1 MVWKPRLRKRMD
13 ERIVP
18 IAIGGRLYAAMKD
31 EATVIE
37 AEVRSFAVLDER
49 AHRNHIVARERV
61 ARELWRDM
69 DANSR
74 AALVSLVSEALT
86 QMAADPE
93 SWLETSLVAAG
104 NQTIGVSVTFR
115 LGNLDDEVIN
125 ARLRREAIIAGQ
137 IADLERMS
145 GGPEPAPV

>member
-1 MVWKPRLRKRMD
+1 MG

-18 IAIGGRLYAAMKD
+18 IVSGRIFAAMKD
-31 EATVIE
+31 DATVIE
-37 AEVRSFAVLDER
+37 AEVRSFAVVDER
-49 AHRNHIVARERV
+49 AHRTHTIARERV
-61 ARELWRDM
+61 AKELWRDM
-69 DANSR
+69 DDDSR
-74 AALVSLVSEALT
+74 AALVSLVSEALA

-125 ARLRREAIIAGQ
+125 QRLRRQAIIAEQ

-145 GGPEPAPV
+145 GGPEPASV

>member
-1 MVWKPRLRKRMD
+1 MG

-18 IAIGGRLYAAMKD
+18 LALSGRLVTAALND
-31 EATVIE
+31 PTTVIE
-37 AEVRSFAVLDER
+37 AEVRSFAVLDDR
-49 AHRNHIVARERV
+49 THRSHTIARERT

-69 DANSR
+69 DTDSR

-125 ARLRREAIIAGQ
+125 QRIRREAIIAEQ
-137 IADLERMS
+137 IADLDRMS
-145 GGPEPAPV
+145 SGTQPTPA

>member
-1 MVWKPRLRKRMD
+1 MP
-13 ERIVP
+13 ERVVP
-18 IAIGGRLYAAMKD
+18 LALGGRFYAAMKD
-31 EATVIE
+31 PSAVIE
-37 AEVRSFAVLDER
+37 AEVRSFAVVDER
-49 AHRNHIVARERV
+49 EHRNHTVARERV

-69 DANSR
+69 DTDAR
-74 AALVSLVSEALT
+74 AALVSLVGEALT

-125 ARLRREAIIAGQ
+125 QRVRREAIIAEQ

-145 GGPEPAPV
+145 GGSHPAPV

>member
-1 MVWKPRLRKRMD
+1 MD

-18 IAIGGRLYAAMKD
+18 LAIGGRLHAAMKD
-31 EATVIE
+31 SGTVIE
-37 AEVRSFAVLDER
+37 AEVRSFGVIDER
-49 AHRNHIVARERV
+49 AHRNHIVTQERV

-74 AALVSLVSEALT
+74 AALVSLVSEAFT

-125 ARLRREAIIAGQ
+125 QRVRREAIIAEQ

-145 GGPEPAPV
+145 GGTHPASV